1 MRSLLRS
8 CNLCF
13 SMYSKLPTFPTRW
26 DPADMRYVLCFFP
39 LVGLIQGALLLLWLT
54 LCRQFGLSSLLQGAA
69 LAVLPLVYTGG
80 IHMDG
85 LCDVADALGSHQS
98 RERMLEILK
107 DSRCGAAALMT
118 CGGYIALHTGLGG
131 QLMATE
137 TAGYCL
143 LLLPVLSRC
152 LSGLC
157 AATLPNA
164 RGGGL
169 LFTFTSAG
177 HTNAVRAVLGLLTGA
192 CAAGLLV
199 IDVTAGCWMLA
210 CAGAVLVYYVA
221 MSRRKFGGVTGD
233 LAGFFLQL
241 CELGTLAGL
250 CAAQLMGG
258 AL

>member
-1 MRSLLRS
+1 MSLLRC

-13 SMYSKLPTFPTRW
+13 SMYSKLPTFRTRW
-26 DPADMRYVLCFFP
+26 DPEDMRYVLCFFP
-39 LVGLIQGALLLLWLT
+39 LVGLVQGLFLLLWLT
-54 LCRQFGLSSLLQGAA
+54 LCRHFALSPVLQGAL

-85 LCDVADALGSHQS
+85 LCDTADALGSHQS

-118 CGGYIALHTGLGG
+118 CGGYLVLHLGLGA
-131 QLMATE
+131 QLAPTVR
-137 TAGYCL
+137 AGLCL
-143 LLLPVLSRC
+143 ALIPVLSRS

-157 AATLPNA
+157 AACLPNA

-169 LFTFTSAG
+169 LFTFTSAQ
-177 HTNAVRAVLGLLTGA
+177 HTLRVRLVLGAAAAA
-192 CAAGLLV
+192 CAGCLLAL
-199 IDVTAGCWMLA
+199 DVTAGVWMLA
-210 CAGAVLVYYVA
+210 CSGAVLAYYIS

-241 CELGTLAGL
+241 CEIAMLAGL

>member
-1 MRSLLRS
+1 MSLFRA

-13 SMYSKLPTFPTRW
+13 SMYSKLPTFRTRW
-26 DPADMRYVLCFFP
+26 DPQDMRYVLCFFP
-39 LVGLIQGALLLLWLT
+39 LVGLVEGAFLLLALT
-54 LCRQFGLSSLLQGAA
+54 LCRSFGLSGLLQGAL

-118 CGGYIALHTGLGG
+118 CGGYLALHLGLGG
-131 QLMATE
+131 QLIPSS
-137 TAGYCL
+137 TAGLCL
-143 LLLPVLSRC
+143 LLLPALSRC

-157 AATLPNA
+157 AAWLPNA
-164 RGGGL
+164 RGDGL
-169 LFTFTSAG
+169 LFTFTSAQ
-177 HTNAVRAVLGLLTGA
+177 HTRRVRLILAVLTGL
-192 CAAGLLV
+192 CAAGLLS
-199 IDVTAGCWMLA
+199 IAPLAGAWMLGA
-210 CAGAVLVYYVA
+210 AGAVLLYYIT

-241 CELGTLAGL
+241 CELGMLAGL
-250 CAAQLMGG
+250 VCAQLMGG

>member
-1 MRSLLRS
+1 MSLLRC

-13 SMYSKLPTFPTRW
+13 SMYSKLPTFRTRW
-26 DPADMRYVLCFFP
+26 DPEDMRYVLCFFP
-39 LVGLIQGALLLLWLT
+39 LVGLVQGLFLLLWLT
-54 LCRQFGLSSLLQGAA
+54 LCRGVSLSPVLQGAA
-69 LAVLPLVYTGG
+69 LAVLPLLYTGG

-85 LCDVADALGSHQS
+85 LCDTADALGSHQS

-118 CGGYIALHTGLGG
+118 CGGYLALQLGLGA
-131 QLMATE
+131 QLAPSRE
-137 TAGYCL
+137 AGLCL
-143 LLLPVLSRC
+143 LLLPALSRS

-157 AATLPNA
+157 AACLPNA

-169 LFTFTSAG
+169 LFTFTSAQ
-177 HTNAVRAVLGLLTGA
+177 HTVRVRLALGILTGA
-192 CAAGLLV
+192 CAAALLA
-199 IDVTAGCWMLA
+199 IDPLAGGCMLL
-210 CAGAVLVYYVA
+210 CAGAVLIYYIS

-241 CELGTLAGL
+241 CEIAMLAGL

>member
-1 MRSLLRS
+1 MMALLRS

-13 SMYSKLPTFPTRW
+13 SMYCKLPTFRTRW

-39 LVGLIQGALLLLWLT
+39 LVGLAEGALLLLWVT
-54 LCRQFGLSSLLQGAA
+54 LCRQFTLTGLLQGAV
-69 LAVLPLVYTGG
+69 LAVLPLLFTGG

-143 LLLPVLSRC
+143 LLLPVMSRC

-164 RGGGL
+164 RGDGL

-177 HTNAVRAVLGLLTGA
+177 HTRTVRLVLALLTA
-192 CAAGLLV
+192 LCAAGLLA
-199 IDVTAGCWMLA
+199 IDITAGAWMLA
-210 CAGAVLVYYVA
+210 CAGAVLVYYVL

-241 CELGTLAGL
+241 CELGMLAGL
-250 CAAQLMGG
+250 ACAQLMGG